1 MFNQQTDMDKNTNET
16 PPYLAGVIGHPISH
30 SKSPKL
36 HNYWLSKYNINGFY
50 IPFSVTTDKLQVS
63 IKSLI
68 GLGFNG
74 VNVTIPH
81 KTNVLAF
88 ADSVTDR
95 AALIGAA
102 NTLYFSRNGKIHA
115 DNTDGYGFIQNI
127 IDEIPEYDFYDKTA
141 LIYGAGGSA
150 RAIASALISNG
161 VKEVGITNR
170 TRSKAQIISEDLGAK
185 VSVVDWRVAP
195 ETIGRADLI
204 INATSMGM
212 IGQPEFSQP
221 ISRAK
226 KNALV
231 IDIVYNPLITE
242 LLKEARKLKLKA
254 IGGIGMLINQAVPG
268 FEHWFQKSPVID
280 DEIRKFIVE

>member
-1 MFNQQTDMDKNTNET
+1 MDKDKKENSI
-16 PPYLAGVIGHPISH
+16 YLAGVIGNPIAH

-36 HNYWLSKYNINGFY
+36 HNYWLSKYKINGFY
-50 IPFSVTTDKLQVS
+50 IPFSVTTEKLEAS
-63 IKSLI
+63 IRSLME
-68 GLGFNG
+68 LGFSG

-81 KTNVLAF
+81 KTNVLSF
-88 ADSVTDR
+88 ADSITDR

-102 NTLYFSRNGKIHA
+102 NTLYFSRSGKIHA

-150 RAIASALISNG
+150 RAIASALLSNG

-170 TRSKAQIISEDLGAK
+170 TRSKAQIISENLGAK
-185 VSVVDWRVAP
+185 VSVVDWRAAP
-195 ETIGRADLI
+195 DTITKVDII

-212 IGQPEFSQP
+212 VGQPDFSQP

-226 KNALV
+226 KTALV
-231 IDIVYNPLITE
+231 VDIVYNPLITE
-242 LLKEARKLKLKA
+242 LIKEAKRMKLKTV
-254 IGGIGMLINQAVPG
+254 GGIGMLINQAVPG
-268 FEHWFQKSPVID
+268 FEHWFQKKPQID
-280 DEIRKFIVE
+280 SEIRRFIVE

>member
-1 MFNQQTDMDKNTNET
+1 MDKNTTET
-16 PPYLAGVIGHPISH
+16 TPYLAGVIGHPISH

-36 HNYWLSKYNINGFY
+36 HNYWLLKYNINGFY
-50 IPFSVTTDKLQVS
+50 IPFSVTTEKLQAS

-81 KTNVLAF
+81 KTNVLSF

-102 NTLYFSRNGKIHA
+102 NTLYFSKNGKVHA

-127 IDEIPEYDFYDKTA
+127 IDEIPDYDFYDKTA

-185 VSVVDWRVAP
+185 VAVVDWRAAP
-195 ETIGRADLI
+195 ETIGKADLI

-226 KNALV
+226 KTALV
-231 IDIVYNPLITE
+231 IDIVYNPLVTE
-242 LLKEARKLKLKA
+242 LLKEATKLKLKTV
-254 IGGIGMLINQAVPG
+254 GGIGMLINQAVPG

>member
-1 MFNQQTDMDKNTNET
+1 MDKNTNET

-36 HNYWLSKYNINGFY
+36 HNYWLLKYNINGFY
-50 IPFSVTTDKLQVS
+50 IPFSVTTDKLQAS

-68 GLGFNG
+68 NLGFSG

-81 KTNVLAF
+81 KTNVLSF

-102 NTLYFSRNGKIHA
+102 NTLYFSKNGRVHA

-127 IDEIPEYDFYDKTA
+127 IDEIPDYNFYDKTA

-150 RAIASALISNG
+150 RAIVSALISNG

-185 VSVVDWRVAP
+185 VSVVDWRAAP

-226 KNALV
+226 KTALV

>member
-1 MFNQQTDMDKNTNET
+1 MDKDKNENSI
-16 PPYLAGVIGHPISH
+16 YLAGVIGNPIAH

-36 HNYWLSKYNINGFY
+36 HNYWLSKYKINGFY
-50 IPFSVTTDKLQVS
+50 IPFSVTTEKLETS
-63 IKSLI
+63 IRSLME
-68 GLGFNG
+68 LGFSG

-81 KTNVLAF
+81 KTNVLSF
-88 ADSVTDR
+88 ADSITDR

-102 NTLYFSRNGKIHA
+102 NTLYFSKSGKIHA

-150 RAIASALISNG
+150 RAIASALLSNG

-170 TRSKAQIISEDLGAK
+170 TRSKAQIISENLGAK
-185 VSVVDWRVAP
+185 VSVVDWRAAP
-195 ETIGRADLI
+195 DTIIKVDII

-212 IGQPEFSQP
+212 VGQPDFSQP

-226 KNALV
+226 KTALV
-231 IDIVYNPLITE
+231 VDIVYNPLVTE
-242 LLKEARKLKLKA
+242 LIKEAKKMKLKTV
-254 IGGIGMLINQAVPG
+254 GGIGMLINQAVPG
-268 FEHWFQKSPVID
+268 FEHWFQKKPQID
-280 DEIRKFIVE
+280 NEIRRFIVE

>member
-1 MFNQQTDMDKNTNET
+1 MDKNLTDK

-30 SKSPKL
+30 SKSPRL
-36 HNYWLSKYNINGFY
+36 HNYWLSKYGINGFY
-50 IPFSVTTDKLQVS
+50 IPFSTSTEKLKS
-63 IKSLI
+63 TIKSLI
-68 GLGFNG
+68 DLGFSG

-81 KTNVLAF
+81 KTNVLSF

-95 AALIGAA
+95 ASLIGAA
-102 NTLYFSRNGKIHA
+102 NTLYFSKNGKVHA

-127 IDEIPEYDFYDKTA
+127 IDEIPDYDFYDKTA
-141 LIYGAGGSA
+141 IIYGAGGSA

-170 TRSKAQIISEDLGAK
+170 TRSKAQIISENLGAK
-185 VSVVDWRVAP
+185 VSVVDWRTAPDMVAQV
-195 ETIGRADLI
+195 DLI

-226 KNALV
+226 KTALV

-242 LLKEARKLKLKA
+242 LIKEAKKQKLRA
-254 IGGIGMLINQAVPG
+254 VGGIGMLINQAVPG
-268 FEHWFQKSPVID
+268 FEHWFQKTPVID
-280 DEIRKFIVE
+280 NEIRRFIIE

>member
-1 MFNQQTDMDKNTNET
+1 MDKDISENAV
-16 PPYLAGVIGHPISH
+16 YLAGVIGNPIAH

-36 HNYWLSKYNINGFY
+36 HNYWLSKYKINGFY
-50 IPFSVTTDKLQVS
+50 IPFSVTNDKLETS

-68 GLGFNG
+68 ELGFSG
-74 VNVTIPH
+74 VNITIPH
-81 KTNVLAF
+81 KTTVLSF

-102 NTLYFSRNGKIHA
+102 NTLYFSKSGKIHA

-127 IDEIPEYDFYDKTA
+127 VDEIPDYDFYDKTA

-150 RAIASALISNG
+150 RAIASALLSNG

-170 TRSKAQIISEDLGAK
+170 TRSKAQIISENLGAK
-185 VSVVDWRVAP
+185 VSVVDWRAAP
-195 ETIGRADLI
+195 DTITKVDII

-212 IGQPEFSQP
+212 VGQPDFSQP

-226 KNALV
+226 KTALV
-231 IDIVYNPLITE
+231 VDIVYNPLITG
-242 LLKEARKLKLKA
+242 LIKEAKKLKLKTV
-254 IGGIGMLINQAVPG
+254 GGIGMLINQAVPG
-268 FEHWFQKSPVID
+268 FEHWFQKKPQVD
-280 DEIRKFIVE
+280 EEIRRFIIE

>member
-1 MFNQQTDMDKNTNET
+1 MDKNTTET
-16 PPYLAGVIGHPISH
+16 SPYLAGVIGHPISH

-36 HNYWLSKYNINGFY
+36 HNYWLTKYNINGFY

-63 IKSLI
+63 IRSLI
-68 GLGFNG
+68 NLGFNG

-81 KTNVLAF
+81 KTNVLSF

-102 NTLYFSRNGKIHA
+102 NTLYFSKNGKVHA

-127 IDEIPEYDFYDKTA
+127 IDEIPDYDFYDKTA

-185 VSVVDWRVAP
+185 VSVVDWRAAP

-226 KNALV
+226 KTALV
-231 IDIVYNPLITE
+231 IDIVYNPLATE
-242 LLKEARKLKLKA
+242 LLKEAKKLKLKT

-268 FEHWFQKSPVID
+268 FEHWFQKSPAID

>member
-1 MFNQQTDMDKNTNET
+1 MDKNTNET

-36 HNYWLSKYNINGFY
+36 HNYWLLKHNINGFY
-50 IPFSVTTDKLQVS
+50 IPFSVTTDKLQDSV
-63 IKSLI
+63 KSLI
-68 GLGFNG
+68 NLGFSG

-81 KTNVLAF
+81 KTNVLSF

-102 NTLYFSRNGKIHA
+102 NTLYFSKNGKVHA

-127 IDEIPEYDFYDKTA
+127 IDEIPDYDFYDKTG

-185 VSVVDWRVAP
+185 VSVVDWRAAP
-195 ETIGRADLI
+195 ETIGKADLI

-226 KNALV
+226 KTALV
-231 IDIVYNPLITE
+231 IDIVYNPC
-242 LLKEARKLKLKA
+242 LLYT
-254 IGGIGMLINQAVPG
+254 
-268 FEHWFQKSPVID
+268 SPSPRD
-280 DEIRKFIVE
+280 NR

>member
-1 MFNQQTDMDKNTNET
+1 MDKDNNDNSI
-16 PPYLAGVIGHPISH
+16 YLAGVIGNPIAH

-36 HNYWLSKYNINGFY
+36 HNYWLSKYKINGFY
-50 IPFSVTTDKLQVS
+50 IPFSVTTEKLETS
-63 IKSLI
+63 IRSLME
-68 GLGFNG
+68 LGFSG

-81 KTNVLAF
+81 KTNVLSF
-88 ADSVTDR
+88 ADSITDR

-102 NTLYFSRNGKIHA
+102 NTLYFSRSGKIHA

-150 RAIASALISNG
+150 RAIASALLSNG

-170 TRSKAQIISEDLGAK
+170 TRSKAQIISENLGAK
-185 VSVVDWRVAP
+185 VSVVDWRAAP
-195 ETIGRADLI
+195 DTITKVDII

-212 IGQPEFSQP
+212 VGQPDFSQP

-226 KNALV
+226 KTALV
-231 IDIVYNPLITE
+231 VDIVYNPLITE
-242 LLKEARKLKLKA
+242 LIKEAKKMKLKTV
-254 IGGIGMLINQAVPG
+254 GGIGMLINQAVPG
-268 FEHWFQKSPVID
+268 FEHWFQKKPQID
-280 DEIRKFIVE
+280 DEIRRFIVE

>member
-1 MFNQQTDMDKNTNET
+1 MDNDKNENSI
-16 PPYLAGVIGHPISH
+16 YLAGVIGNPIAH

-36 HNYWLSKYNINGFY
+36 HNYWLSKYKINGFY
-50 IPFSVTTDKLQVS
+50 IPFSVTTEKLETS
-63 IKSLI
+63 IRSLME
-68 GLGFNG
+68 LGFSG

-81 KTNVLAF
+81 KTNVLSF
-88 ADSVTDR
+88 ADSITDR

-102 NTLYFSRNGKIHA
+102 NTLYFSKSGKIHA

-150 RAIASALISNG
+150 RAITSALLSNG

-170 TRSKAQIISEDLGAK
+170 TRSKAQIISENLGAK
-185 VSVVDWRVAP
+185 VSVVDWRAAP
-195 ETIGRADLI
+195 DTITKVDII

-212 IGQPEFSQP
+212 VGQPDFSQP

-226 KNALV
+226 KTALV
-231 IDIVYNPLITE
+231 VDIVYNPLITE
-242 LLKEARKLKLKA
+242 LIKEAKKMKLKTV
-254 IGGIGMLINQAVPG
+254 GGIGMLINQAVPG
-268 FEHWFQKSPVID
+268 FEHWFQKKPQID
-280 DEIRKFIVE
+280 EEIRRFIVE

>member
-1 MFNQQTDMDKNTNET
+1 MKK
-16 PPYLAGVIGHPISH
+16 YLVVGNPVEH
-30 SKSPKL
+30 SLSPKL
-36 HNYWLSKYNINGFY
+36 HNYWLSKYKINGFY
-50 IPFSVTTDKLQVS
+50 VPFSVTTDKLQDS

-68 GLGFNG
+68 SLGFNG

-81 KTNVLAF
+81 KTNVLSF

-102 NTLYFSRNGKIHA
+102 NTLYFSRSGKVHA

-127 IDEIPEYDFYDKTA
+127 IDEFPDYDFYDKTA
-141 LIYGAGGSA
+141 IIYGAGGSA

-170 TRSKAQIISEDLGAK
+170 TRSKAQIISENLGAK
-185 VSVVDWRVAP
+185 VSVIDWRTAP
-195 ETIGRADLI
+195 EKIQNADLI

-212 IGQPEFSQP
+212 TGQPDFSQP

-226 KNALV
+226 KTAVV

-242 LLKEARKLKLKA
+242 LLKEANKLKLRTV
-254 IGGIGMLINQAVPG
+254 GGIGMLINQAVPG

-280 DEIRKFIVE
+280 DEIRKFIIE

>member
-1 MFNQQTDMDKNTNET
+1 MDKDKNENSI
-16 PPYLAGVIGHPISH
+16 YLAGVIGNPIAH

-36 HNYWLSKYNINGFY
+36 HNYWLSKYKINGFY
-50 IPFSVTTDKLQVS
+50 IPFSVTTEKLETS
-63 IKSLI
+63 IRSLME
-68 GLGFNG
+68 LGFSG

-81 KTNVLAF
+81 KTNVLSF
-88 ADSVTDR
+88 ADSITDR

-102 NTLYFSRNGKIHA
+102 NTLYFSKSGKIHA

-150 RAIASALISNG
+150 RAIASALLSNG

-170 TRSKAQIISEDLGAK
+170 TRSKAQIISENLGAK
-185 VSVVDWRVAP
+185 VSVVDWRAAP
-195 ETIGRADLI
+195 DTITKVDII

-212 IGQPEFSQP
+212 VGQPDFSQP

-226 KNALV
+226 KTALV
-231 IDIVYNPLITE
+231 VDIVYNPLVTE
-242 LLKEARKLKLKA
+242 LIKEAKKMKLQTV
-254 IGGIGMLINQAVPG
+254 GGIGMLINQAVPG
-268 FEHWFQKSPVID
+268 FEHWFQKKPQID
-280 DEIRKFIVE
+280 DEIRRFIVE

>member
-1 MFNQQTDMDKNTNET
+1 MDKDKNDNSI
-16 PPYLAGVIGHPISH
+16 YLAGVIGNPIAH

-36 HNYWLSKYNINGFY
+36 HNYWLSKYKINGFY
-50 IPFSVTTDKLQVS
+50 IPFSVTTEKLETS
-63 IKSLI
+63 IRSLME
-68 GLGFNG
+68 LGFSG

-81 KTNVLAF
+81 KTNVLSF
-88 ADSVTDR
+88 ADSITDR

-102 NTLYFSRNGKIHA
+102 NTLYFSKSGKIHA

-150 RAIASALISNG
+150 RAIASALLSNG

-170 TRSKAQIISEDLGAK
+170 TRSKAQIISENLGAK
-185 VSVVDWRVAP
+185 VSVVDWRAAP
-195 ETIGRADLI
+195 DTITKVDII

-212 IGQPEFSQP
+212 VGQPDFSQP

-226 KNALV
+226 KTALV
-231 IDIVYNPLITE
+231 VDIVYNPLITE
-242 LLKEARKLKLKA
+242 LIKEAKKMKLKTV
-254 IGGIGMLINQAVPG
+254 GGIGMLINQAVPG
-268 FEHWFQKSPVID
+268 FEHWFQKKPQID
-280 DEIRKFIVE
+280 NEIRRFIVE

>member
-1 MFNQQTDMDKNTNET
+1 MDNDKNENSI
-16 PPYLAGVIGHPISH
+16 YLAGVIGNPIAH

-36 HNYWLSKYNINGFY
+36 HNYWLSKYKINGFY
-50 IPFSVTTDKLQVS
+50 IPFSVTTEKLETS
-63 IKSLI
+63 IRSLME
-68 GLGFNG
+68 LGFSG

-81 KTNVLAF
+81 KTNVLSF
-88 ADSVTDR
+88 ADSITDR

-102 NTLYFSRNGKIHA
+102 NTLYFSKSGKIHA

-150 RAIASALISNG
+150 RAIASALLSNG

-170 TRSKAQIISEDLGAK
+170 TRSKAQIISENLGAK
-185 VSVVDWRVAP
+185 VSVVDWRAAP
-195 ETIGRADLI
+195 DTITKVDII

-212 IGQPEFSQP
+212 VGQPDFSQP

-226 KNALV
+226 KTALV
-231 IDIVYNPLITE
+231 VDIVYNPLITE
-242 LLKEARKLKLKA
+242 LIKEAKKMKLKTV
-254 IGGIGMLINQAVPG
+254 GGIGMLINQAVPG
-268 FEHWFQKSPVID
+268 FEHWFQKKPQVD
-280 DEIRKFIVE
+280 EEIRRFIIE